1 MLYQV
6 YQSYADLMHPAC
18 SVADLVASA
27 LAVNSRLS
35 GCEPMRATRAA
46 CEVLALSR
54 LTHHRPAFG
63 IDSVTVNGTPL
74 QVTEEVVAS
83 TPFCSLLRFRK
94 HGVSGQPR
102 VLLVAPMSGHFAT
115 LLRGTVQTM
124 LRDHDVY
131 ITDWHNPRDVS
142 LLHGRFGFDEF
153 VYHLIDFLHV
163 LGGGTHL
170 MAVCQPTVA
179 ALAAVAL
186 MAEDNDAAQ
195 PPSLILMAGPIDA
208 RINPTKVNE
217 LATSQPIEWFENSLT
232 GYVPLRFAGA
242 MRRVYPGF
250 MQLIAFMSMNHER
263 HQQAF
268 RDLYD
273 LRAHGDHARADAI
286 QVFYEEYFATMD
298 LSAEFYLET
307 VSMVFQRFLLAQG
320 LLEVGG
326 RRVDTNAI
334 HRTALLT
341 VEGERDDICAIG
353 QTMAAQE
360 LCGSLRPYMRMHHV
374 QTGVGHYGVFNGKRW
389 ETQVYPLVRNAVHM
403 SA

>member
-6 YQSYADLMHPAC
+6 YQTYADLMQPAC
-18 SVADLVASA
+18 SVADMMAVA
-27 LAVNSRLS
+27 LAANPRLAA
-35 GCEPMRATRAA
+35 CEPMRATRAA

-63 IDSVTVNGTPL
+63 IDSVTVDGTPM
-74 QVTEEVVAS
+74 QITEEVVAR

-94 HGVSGQPR
+94 HGASRQPR

-131 ITDWHNPRDVS
+131 ITDWHNPRDIS
-142 LLHGRFGFDEF
+142 LVHGRFGFDEF
-153 VYHLIDFLHV
+153 VQHLIDFLHV

-186 MAEDNDAAQ
+186 MAEDDDPVQ

-217 LATSQPIEWFENSLT
+217 LATSQSIEWFERTLT
-232 GYVPLRFAGA
+232 SYVPLRFAGA

-250 MQLIAFMSMNHER
+250 VQLTAFMSMNGER

-273 LRAHGDHARADAI
+273 LRANGEHKRADAI
-286 QVFYEEYFATMD
+286 QTFYEEYFATMD

-320 LLEVGG
+320 LLDVGG
-326 RRVDTNAI
+326 RRVDTRAI
-334 HRTALLT
+334 QRTALLT

-353 QTMAAQE
+353 QTMAAQD
-360 LCGSLRPYMRMHHV
+360 LCESLRPYMRMHHV

-389 ETQVYPLVRNAVHM
+389 DAQVYPIVRNTVHTT
-403 SA
+403 S